1 MPVSKHFNT
10 SNVLVSPVRKYGIK
24 IIGGNFNTSNVLVS
38 QREGTVLAASEHDF
52 NTSNVLVSHPG
63 ELYPRRHDRIS
74 IHQMCW
80 FLLIIHAGGAA
91 SDVIS
96 IHQMCWFLL
105 LTKAHALH
113 LQNHF
118 NTSNV
123 LVSPSSRG
131 TW

>member
-80 FLLIIHAGGAA
+80 FLNTNSLRYLHHNF
-91 SDVIS
+91 IS
-96 IHQMCWFLL
+96 IHQMCWFLQE
-105 LTKAHALH
+105 K
-113 LQNHF
+113 
-118 NTSNV
+118 
-123 LVSPSSRG
+123 
-131 TW
+131 